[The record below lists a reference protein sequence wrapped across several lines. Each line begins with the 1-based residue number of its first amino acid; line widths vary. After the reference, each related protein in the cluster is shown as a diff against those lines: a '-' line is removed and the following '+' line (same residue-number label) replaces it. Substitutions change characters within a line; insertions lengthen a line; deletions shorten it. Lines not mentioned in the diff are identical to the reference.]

1 MPYVE
6 VKVFEERFE
15 DETFSARMVDAITR
29 ALVSV
34 IGEEAGND
42 ATVIVE
48 GVPRSRWGHR
58 GKPMG

>member
-15 DETFSARMVDAITR
+15 DETFAPRMVEAITR
-29 ALVSV
+29 AVSSV
-34 IGEEAGND
+34 IGDEAGGD

-48 GVPRSRWGHR
+48 GVPRSRWGHG
-58 GKPMG
+58 GKTMG